1 MYFHHEPAWS
11 STNPDKNV
19 LLVFPVNTNE
29 NALQPKKEMEKEKRK
44 RGLGGRRGY
53 LS

>member
-11 STNPDKNV
+11 LTNPDKNV

-29 NALQPKKEMEKEKRK
+29 NALQPKKKRK
-44 RGLGGRRGY
+44 VKKENEG
-53 LS
+53 